1 MDWWGWKEEE
11 IFELDWGVKFDT
23 CGVYQSP
30 SDKVEKST
38 DEERLMADLSLF
50 DLFFLS
56 STWH

>member
-1 MDWWGWKEEE
+1 M
-11 IFELDWGVKFDT
+11 KFDT

-38 DEERLMADLSLF
+38 DKELLMADLSLF

-56 STWH
+56 ST